1 MICFQILILY
11 IILLKGIIFVTSF
24 ISKRIVYRLEA
35 RQECTKLKRNI
46 VVKMEVMGGF
56 IGEASIS

>member
-11 IILLKGIIFVTSF
+11 IILLKGIIFVTCL

-46 VVKMEVMGGF
+46 VVKMDVMGGF

>member
-1 MICFQILILY
+1 MY

>member
-1 MICFQILILY
+1 MYIL
-11 IILLKGIIFVTSF
+11 LLKGIIFVTCL